1 MELIGDDHDPA
12 HWSSAGTTGQPLASD
27 LVPTL
32 GPTGRVCPG
41 GEEERAVSSIA
52 RTSLERRFRSR
63 RPRVEDERTPADA
76 PPWQRADTIAAAALA
91 VLLAVLFLA
100 TASYGPAQV
109 NDTRAASIGAWSLG
123 TRGSA
128 VLPEGWPPSLNY
140 WGIEGPDDRVLVNR
154 FPGVAYWATPA
165 YAVVD
170 LARDEE
176 PPTHPF
182 LVSAAPASATA
193 AVTAAAVAVVLLV
206 LLRGLTTRPVAVT
219 GALVT
224 ATGTS
229 LWSVAA
235 DAMWPH
241 APAMLALTGM
251 LLAWRRQR
259 PALAALCAAAAVL
272 VRPHLIV
279 VAVVLAVFAWRHER
293 SRDAVA
299 LTLGALAG
307 LLTLSL
313 YSWWAVGTLLPV
325 AGYDAGAHLG
335 GLVRHSPW
343 QTIRGVG
350 LALGSPSHGLLVFSP
365 VVIAALVAVAR
376 SWRRLPTWTLISA
389 LAGALY
395 LVVQVRAVGHRG
407 GEDFFA
413 YRVSLEALLLAAPA
427 LVLAVAEVVRRSRW
441 HAAAVVILALVSVG
455 IHGYGAVAGGISA
468 DTVRAWERIDA
479 DVRGEDTPER
489 G

>member
-1 MELIGDDHDPA
+1 
-12 HWSSAGTTGQPLASD
+12 
-27 LVPTL
+27 
-32 GPTGRVCPG
+32 
-41 GEEERAVSSIA
+41 
-52 RTSLERRFRSR
+52 
-63 RPRVEDERTPADA
+63 
-76 PPWQRADTIAAAALA
+76 
-91 VLLAVLFLA
+91 VLFLA

-128 VLPEGWPPSLNY
+128 VLPDGWPASRNY
-140 WGIEGPDDRVLVNR
+140 WGIEAPGERVLVNR

-170 LARDEE
+170 LARDDD

-182 LVSAAPASATA
+182 LVSPAPASATA
-193 AVTAAAVAVVLLV
+193 AVTAAAVAVVLFV
-206 LLRGLTTRPVAVT
+206 LLRRLTTRPVALT
-219 GALVT
+219 GALVV
-224 ATGTS
+224 AIGTS

-241 APAMLALTGM
+241 APASLALAGM
-251 LLAWRRQR
+251 LLAWRHER
-259 PALAALCAAAAVL
+259 PTIAAVCAAGAVL
-272 VRPHLIV
+272 VRPHLVV

-299 LTLGALAG
+299 LTFGAVTG
-307 LLTLSL
+307 SLTLSL
-313 YSWWAVGTLLPV
+313 YSWWAFGTLLPV

-335 GLVRHSPW
+335 GLIQHSPW
-343 QTIRGVG
+343 QTVHA
-350 LALGSPSHGLLVFSP
+350 LALAFVSPTHGLLVFSP
-365 VVIAALVAVAR
+365 VVAPALVALAL

-389 LAGALY
+389 LAAVLY
-395 LVVQVRAVGHRG
+395 LVVQVRAVGYRG

-413 YRVSLEALLLAAPA
+413 YRVSLEALVLVAPA
-427 LVLAVAEVVRRSRW
+427 LVLAVAEAVRRSRW
-441 HAAAVVILALVSVG
+441 HAAAVAVLALASVG
-455 IHGYGAVAGGISA
+455 IHGYGAVVGGIGA

-479 DVRGEDTPER
+479 DVRGEDTHDL